1 MAVGLLEMRDLVK
14 GCCTQNN
21 YSSSIASA
29 GHSLGTVNSLSG
41 PISNAISPK
50 IESIYL
56 SNARQLTLR
65 WNETID
71 YQTAT
76 DKNNYIFNP
85 SITIDSIGVDN
96 AKHNEVT
103 LYLSVPISEG
113 Y

>member
-1 MAVGLLEMRDLVK
+1 MLRMGWSLKCFYQRGWHNSAKGEGGWSLEMRDLVK

-76 DKNNYIFNP
+76 DKNNYIFK
-85 SITIDSIGVDN
+85 SI
-96 AKHNEVT
+96 HND
-103 LYLSVPISEG
+103 
-113 Y
+113 